1 MNEHAVELAARE
13 DKIKVFVWTDFVC
26 PYCLLGEGSIKAAAE
41 AEGAEMIWMPFEL
54 RPHPTP
60 TLRPED
66 DYLQTSWKN
75 GVYPAA
81 KRFGIDI
88 RLPTVSPQP
97 YTRTA
102 FIGLQWVAD
111 QGKGNA
117 YVEAVL
123 RAFFQENQDIGEVSV
138 LKTIVAGLGLDA
150 NAFEMALRKPEY
162 ASRHDDA
169 LDLARTIGVQ
179 AVPSVLIGNQLFSG
193 MSDVDTLRA
202 TIRSTKAN
210 VLQYP

>member
-1 MNEHAVELAARE
+1 MNEQTDELAPGDDRV
-13 DKIKVFVWTDFVC
+13 KVFVWTDFVC
-26 PYCLLGEGSIKAAAE
+26 PYCLIAEGSIKAAAE
-41 AEGAEMIWMPFEL
+41 AEGAEIIWMPFEL
-54 RPHPTP
+54 RPYPTP

-75 GVYPAA
+75 GVYPTA
-81 KRFGIDI
+81 KRFELDI

-111 QGKGNA
+111 QGKSKA

-123 RAFFQENQDIGEVSV
+123 RALFQGNRDIGEVSV

-150 NAFEMALRKPEY
+150 NAFEMALLKPEY

-169 LDLARTIGVQ
+169 LKLARKIGVQ
-179 AVPSVLIGNQLFSG
+179 AVPSMLIGNQLFSG
-193 MSDVDTLRA
+193 MRGVDTLRA
-202 TIRSTKAN
+202 TIRNTKTN

>member
-1 MNEHAVELAARE
+1 MNEHAVELAARK

-123 RAFFQENQDIGEVSV
+123 RAFFQEDQDIGEVSV

-150 NAFEMALRKPEY
+150 NDFEMALLTPRYTK
-162 ASRHDDA
+162 RHDDA
-169 LDLARTIGVQ
+169 LDLARMIGVQ
-179 AVPSVLIGNQLFSG
+179 AVPSVLIGDQLIS
-193 MSDVDTLRA
+193 
-202 TIRSTKAN
+202 
-210 VLQYP
+210 